1 MDKFL
6 AVALRRVEIY
16 IMNILF
22 GVFKNICQ
30 FLLLATLI
38 GEILVLSVKIE
49 RIDFEVSFFLG

>member
-6 AVALRRVEIY
+6 AIALRRVEIF
-16 IMNILF
+16 ITAIFF

-30 FLLLATLI
+30 FLLLAALLVK
-38 GEILVLSVKIE
+38 ILVLSVKIE